1 MKKYLSTLCYLKT
14 NILVLQ
20 TLKKSRFYL
29 SQFNS
34 TRSRLPYFVSLL
46 LFDFLVKFCDKLEI
60 LRKIPL
66 SRLAVKS
73 LAKAY
78 DAQVFTWLRF
88 DAQLHW
94 SRFRDKCN
102 GITYDPFQNCVL
114 VRDIKFIASNLL
126 GILYK
131 LFAVKWFWIPAIS
144 EGLLV
149 DDIWVFRF
157 SRLYDVLT

>member
-88 DAQLHW
+88 DSQLHW
-94 SRFRDKCN
+94 SRFREKCN

-114 VRDIKFIASNLL
+114 VRDISFIASNIL
-126 GILYK
+126 GIFHK
-131 LFAVKWFWIPAIS
+131 LCDGQWFWIPIIS
-144 EGLLV
+144 EDLMV
-149 DDIWVFRF
+149 
-157 SRLYDVLT
+157 SQ

>member
-1 MKKYLSTLCYLKT
+1 MVLQIYKKTFRTLLKWIVIVNWKWLKCDFNARICQSLIRIDHHYMKKYLSTLCYLKT

-78 DAQVFTWLRF
+78 DAQVFTWLKF

-94 SRFRDKCN
+94 SRFHDKCYW
-102 GITYDPFQNCVL
+102 ITYMVL
-114 VRDIKFIASNLL
+114 SNLHA
-126 GILYK
+126 GAGY
-131 LFAVKWFWIPAIS
+131 
-144 EGLLV
+144 
-149 DDIWVFRF
+149 
-157 SRLYDVLT
+157 

>member
-102 GITYDPFQNCVL
+102 GITHDPFQNCVL

-126 GILYK
+126 GIFYK
-131 LFAVKWFWIPAIS
+131 LCDGQWFWIPIIS
-144 EGLLV
+144 EDLLV
-149 DDIWVFRF
+149 
-157 SRLYDVLT
+157 SQ